1 MNMDLLIKVN
11 SQTAGRDKI
20 ARFFQYGSRAGW
32 YLLQNGETTRH
43 SVDVLKSLEYTF
55 SSFRKLLRFGRS
67 LDSLYSALST
77 IKDPDIVIRFT
88 VTFSKIA
95 NGLFLL
101 ADHLIWI
108 GRAGLFRIN
117 LEKWTKVA
125 NKYWLFTIVMNLVRD
140 LYEIIQIIEQ
150 TSLGRNSKIN
160 LSTENLMCKTST
172 YFKCHKGII
181 LDSIKNGCDFF
192 IPMTALGY
200 TKLSPGTIGLLG
212 LISSAVGL
220 YCLTDPLTKLTHA

>member
-11 SQTAGRDKI
+11 SQTTGRDKI

-32 YLLQNGETTRH
+32 YLLQNGETTRN

-55 SSFRKLLRFGRS
+55 SSFRKLLRFGRC

-77 IKDPDIVIRFT
+77 VKDPDLVIRFT
-88 VTFSKIA
+88 VTFSRIT

-101 ADHLIWI
+101 ADHMIWI

-117 LEKWTKVA
+117 LEKWTTIA
-125 NKYWLFTIVMNLVRD
+125 NKYWLFTVVMNLVRD
-140 LYEIIQIIEQ
+140 LYEIIQMIEQ
-150 TSLGRNSKIN
+150 NSLGHSTKIN
-160 LSTENLMCKTST
+160 LSAEKFLSRTSSC
-172 YFKCHKGII
+172 FKSHKGII
-181 LDSIKNGCDFF
+181 LDTLKNGCDFF

-212 LISSAVGL
+212 LISSVVGL
-220 YCLTDPLTKLTHA
+220 YCLVDPLAKLTPA

>member
-1 MNMDLLIKVN
+1 MSMDLLIKVN
-11 SQTAGRDKI
+11 NQSAGRDKI

-32 YLLQNGETTRH
+32 YLLQNGETTRN
-43 SVDVLKSLEYTF
+43 SVDILKSLEYTF

-77 IKDPDIVIRFT
+77 IKNPDLVIRFT
-88 VTFSKIA
+88 LTFSKIA

-101 ADHLIWI
+101 ADHIIWI

-117 LEKWTKVA
+117 LEKWTTVA

-140 LYEIIQIIEQ
+140 LYEIMQIIDQ
-150 TSLGRNSKIN
+150 NSLHHNYKIN
-160 LSTENLMCKTST
+160 LSIHDLLSMILCYSKN
-172 YFKCHKGII
+172 HKSVFLDI
-181 LDSIKNGCDFF
+181 LKNGCDFF

-200 TKLSPGTIGLLG
+200 TKLNPGTIGLLG
-212 LISSAVGL
+212 LISSIVGL
-220 YCLTDPLTKLTHA
+220 YCLIDPLAKLSPS